1 MKSGVALYLQKI
13 KSFEREAKLFLITSF
28 VLQFLN
34 GGYQVVYNL
43 YLSALGYG
51 SDFIGMVGSIR
62 LVVGA
67 LVAIPLGIMTTRIGY
82 RRSLWITGII
92 IVFSIFGLAN
102 TNSQFLIFT
111 LSIIW
116 GLAFVLRG
124 ILTAPFLSNHSTLE
138 ERAHLFGITFSLH
151 MWAGMLGNF
160 LGGSLTQ
167 GLQQTLG
174 TVGAYQ
180 GALNV
185 FGAVSLLG
193 MIPIFF
199 LKPDQTVKDE
209 KFSAILRN
217 VGRVVRN
224 REVISLLIYNALI
237 GTGAGLV
244 VPLFNIFLRMRL
256 HASDFEIGTLMSL
269 TQIATSIG
277 CLLTP
282 GLIRMFGQSMAVVV
296 SQFLSI
302 PFLIVVGSA
311 PSFTIVCGAY
321 LLRHSLMNMV
331 NPIIN
336 SVGMQVVGKDD
347 RPTASSLIQ
356 TMNNMG
362 RGAGMYLSGIM
373 FAGGKYLL
381 PYVITCVLY
390 LSGSLVFYFSFRN
403 RTQVTDSATST
414 TAG

>member
-1 MKSGVALYLQKI
+1 MKAGMAQYVQKI
-13 KSFEREAKLFLITSF
+13 KSFDREAKLFLITSF

-43 YLSALGYG
+43 YLSSLGYG
-51 SDFIGMVGSIR
+51 SDFIGTVGSVR

-67 LVAIPLGIMTTRIGY
+67 LMAIPLGIMTTQIGY

-92 IVFSIFGLAN
+92 IIFSIFGLAN
-102 TNSQFLIFT
+102 TNSRLLIFT

-124 ILTAPFLSNHSTLE
+124 ILTAPFLSSHSSIE
-138 ERAHLFGITFSLH
+138 ERAHLFGVTFSLH

-160 LGGSLTQ
+160 LAGSLTES
-167 GLQQTLG
+167 LQHTLG
-174 TVGAYQ
+174 TAGAYQ

-199 LKPDQTVKDE
+199 LKPDRRVRDR
-209 KFSAILRN
+209 KFNAILEN
-217 VGRVVRN
+217 VGRVARN

-244 VPLFNIFLRMRL
+244 VPLFNVFLRMRL
-256 HASDFEIGTLMSL
+256 QATDFQIGTLMSL

-277 CLLTP
+277 CLMTP
-282 GLIRMFGQSMAVVV
+282 ALIRMFGQSMAVVI

-302 PFLIVVGSA
+302 PFLIVVGGV
-311 PSFTIVCGAY
+311 PNLTIVGSAY
-321 LLRHSLMNMV
+321 LFRHSLMNMV
-331 NPIIN
+331 NPIID
-336 SVGMQVVGKDD
+336 SVGMQVVRQDD

-356 TMNNMG
+356 TINNMG
-362 RGAGMYLSGIM
+362 RGAGMYLSGIL
-373 FAGGKYLL
+373 FAEGKYLL
-381 PYVITCVLY
+381 PYIITCCLY
-390 LSGSLVFYFSFRN
+390 LSGSLVFFFSFRE
-403 RTQVTDSATST
+403 RSRVTETESTSV
-414 TAG
+414 

>member
-1 MKSGVALYLQKI
+1 MKAIAQYLQKI

-43 YLSALGYG
+43 YLSALGYE

-111 LSIIW
+111 LSIVW

-124 ILTAPFLSNHSTLE
+124 ILTAPFLSSHSTLA
-138 ERAHLFGITFSLH
+138 ERAHLFGVTFSLH

-160 LGGSLTQ
+160 LGGSLTES
-167 GLQQTLG
+167 LQHVFG

-180 GALNV
+180 SALNF
-185 FGAVSLLG
+185 FGVVSLLG

-199 LKPDQTVKDE
+199 LKPDQRVKDE
-209 KFSAILRN
+209 KFSAILQN
-217 VGRVVRN
+217 VGRVARN

-256 HASDFEIGTLMSL
+256 QASDFQIGTLMSM

-282 GLIRMFGQSMAVVV
+282 TLIRMFGQSMAVVA

-302 PFLIVVGSA
+302 PFLIVVGGV
-311 PSFTIVCGAY
+311 PNFTIVGAAY
-321 LLRHSLMNMV
+321 LLRHSFMNMV
-331 NPIIN
+331 NPIID
-336 SVGMQVVGKDD
+336 SVGMQVVSKED

-356 TMNNMG
+356 TINNMG
-362 RGAGMYLSGIM
+362 RGAGMFLSGIM
-373 FAGGKYLL
+373 FANGKYLL
-381 PYVITCVLY
+381 PYIITCGLY
-390 LSGSLVFYFSFRN
+390 LSGSLVFYFSFRERN
-403 RTQVTDSATST
+403 RVADAETNA
-414 TAG
+414 AG